1 MVADKRPMRTA
12 AERRAD
18 QETQTDQDAQELQEA
33 QEALNGR
40 SGQDVIGEGAGQST
54 GDDDV
59 PAAIGVASP
68 ASANVFRSRRPR
80 PDLVAGKSRLH
91 LMVSSPVRYALE
103 CARWEFNMSIS
114 DIIGEAVT
122 EYMERRGIAVA
133 PVSGDV
139 SAPAAQVR

>member
-1 MVADKRPMRTA
+1 MVNDKRPMRTA

-18 QETQTDQDAQELQEA
+18 PETQADQEVLKALEIQED
-33 QEALNGR
+33 LNGR
-40 SGQDVIGEGAGQST
+40 GGQDVIGEDAAQGT
-54 GDDDV
+54 GDGGV
-59 PAAIGVASP
+59 PRVEPP
-68 ASANVFRSRRPR
+68 APANVFRSRRPR

-122 EYMERRGIAVA
+122 EYMERHGIAVA

-139 SAPAAQVR
+139 AAPAAQVR